1 MNTPPPPS
9 AESAGLFRR
18 LAAMVYD
25 AFLLLALWFLST
37 AVLVALNGGEALP
50 PLMAQLILLPFIFIV
65 SCTFYSWFWIHSGQT
80 LGMKTWKIRL
90 VSEQGKAVDLKQS
103 LLRILAAL
111 LSISCLGLGY
121 IWLLFDKRRCTWHD
135 HLSRTRVIDVSKR

>member
-1 MNTPPPPS
+1 
-9 AESAGLFRR
+9 
-18 LAAMVYD
+18 MVYD

>member
-1 MNTPPPPS
+1 MPPPPS

>member
-37 AVLVALNGGEALP
+37 VVLVALNGGEALP

>member
-1 MNTPPPPS
+1 MNNPPPPS

-37 AVLVALNGGEALP
+37 VVLVALNGGEALP

-65 SCTFYSWFWIHSGQT
+65 SCAFYSWFWIHSGQT

-111 LSISCLGLGY
+111 LSISCFGLGY
-121 IWLLFDKRRCTWHD
+121 VWLLFDKRRCTWHD

>member
-1 MNTPPPPS
+1 MNTPLPPS

-50 PLMAQLILLPFIFIV
+50 PLMAKLILLPFIFIV

>member
-18 LAAMVYD
+18 LAAMVYE